1 MNSEIAGYAMRYQTE
16 GDEGSFDF
24 VTIRNA
30 GHMVPRYKPAASL
43 AMMRAFLEGRVP
55 SLDE

>member
-1 MNSEIAGYAMRYQTE
+1 MQCGYQTE

-43 AMMRAFLEGRVP
+43 AMMRAFLEERAELG
-55 SLDE
+55 